1 MERGLALGKSNVKDV
16 ILGAKH
22 ESGANIKEVNMFGG
36 GGVGGWG
43 LASFDSRS
51 FRITRCTC
59 VGVLNASE
67 KPLGFLFVSFPLLE
81 SHRAALC
88 LPPMI
93 VVLQDKPAAPARIR
107 LLSARRL
114 RLKRRL
120 QSWLWPA

>member
-16 ILGAKH
+16 ILVAKH
-22 ESGANIKEVNMFGG
+22 ESGAIIEEVNMFGSREG
-36 GGVGGWG
+36 G
-43 LASFDSRS
+43 LSHLDSRAL
-51 FRITRCTC
+51 RITRRTC
-59 VGVLNASE
+59 VGVLHASE
-67 KPLGFLFVSFPLLE
+67 RPLGFLFVSFPLPE

-114 RLKRRL
+114 RLQRRL